1 MFCPKPGKPK
11 RNGYINNTKNTYYD
25 LDNKVKISLK
35 KGNKK
40 IMSNILPECKKM
52 QRINEK
58 GEIDL
63 IVYAKGVVNKYK
75 KEILEARRKLGYGSK
90 QLIFDD
96 GPISAA
102 DIDNIDQLATKKGRS
117 KLFWYGIIYQITEID
132 EFQIKGESYG
142 GMTTLTLFD
151 RWHFAVRD
159 AITKPE
165 TWHFPLIR
173 AIRNYLFNE
182 LGLDIEDLK
191 INGKFDW
198 KKIHVILYKR
208 FQRKVK
214 RICFNDN
221 SLRIEE
227 RKFIRD
233 NNLIEDGL
241 NILGGGEGG
250 PAIDLPMLSVAKLI
264 ALGFT
269 ITDIHDSI
277 VNKHQI
283 QCSLQTVRQRIID
296 YWESFKNSQI
306 MFLRPVLENLIKAR
320 FELYEINQVFGRFML
335 ERIKLFFG
343 GLSYRQLLKII
354 DPDWSCLSIS
364 DKFPSWT
371 NQGRITAIIPI
382 ETLKYLVRRYLY
394 ANEAIRDKKVQIIL
408 SEYSS
413 SDVKRQNLVYQ
424 VQQQLDYN
432 NWEEAREA
440 ITIPL
445 VLKKLREGKNSPKK
459 IYRFIGYNE
468 SSAHTHNTLSRELF
482 LGLNT
487 NELRDFLIRYPN
499 VQTFEDFKKINLL
512 EKEKIIKCINKDFV
526 DNLLFKYVRS
536 DEAAK
541 ELEGFYSGDF
551 LKELKKYY
559 PNYKKAKWIVKAPF
573 IIENLRN
580 LPKDYNSRD
589 VEQIFRDIGY
599 SKNSAE
605 DYSRIIQDMFFGMG
619 IKESIFF
626 FTNHPKINTYEEA
639 LNAYK
644 NEHRLDILKPHRS
657 KYYQN

>member
-1 MFCPKPGKPK
+1 MICRKPGKPK
-11 RNGYINNTKNTYYD
+11 RDEYISNYKNTYYD
-25 LDNKVKISLK
+25 LDNEVKISLK

-40 IMSNILPECKKM
+40 IMPNILPECIQTQK
-52 QRINEK
+52 INEK

-63 IVYAKGVVNKYK
+63 QVYAKGVVNKYK

-96 GPISAA
+96 EPISAA

-159 AITKPE
+159 ATTKPK

-173 AIRNYLFNE
+173 AIRNYLFKE
-182 LGLDIEDLK
+182 LGLDIEDLN

-198 KKIHVILYKR
+198 KRIHAILDKR

-214 RICFNDN
+214 RICFNGN

-320 FELYEINQVFGRFML
+320 FELYEINQVFARFML
-335 ERIKLFFG
+335 DRIKLFFG
-343 GLSYRQLLKII
+343 GLSYRQLLKTI
-354 DPDWSCLSIS
+354 DLDWSCLPIS

-394 ANEAIRDKKVQIIL
+394 ANEAIRDKNVQIIL

-413 SDVKRQNLVYQ
+413 SDVKRQNLRYQ
-424 VQQQLDYN
+424 VQQQLDYH

-440 ITIPL
+440 ITIPF
-445 VLKKLREGKNSPKK
+445 VFKKLSEGKNSPKQ
-459 IYRFIGYNE
+459 IYKFIGYNE

-482 LGLNT
+482 FGLNT

-526 DNLLFKYVRS
+526 DNLLFKYVRP

-559 PNYKKAKWIVKAPF
+559 PNYKEAKWIVKAPF
-573 IIENLRN
+573 IIENLRK
-580 LPKDYNSRD
+580 LPKNYNNRD
-589 VEQIFRDIGY
+589 VEHIFRNIGY
-599 SKNSAE
+599 SKKSAE
-605 DYSRIIQDMFFGMG
+605 NYGRIIQDMFFGMG
-619 IKESIFF
+619 IKESIIF
-626 FTNHPKINTYEEA
+626 FTNHSKIKTYEEA

-644 NEHRLDILKPHRS
+644 NEHSLDILKPHRS